1 MATVFSIDEI
11 FKENGKLKDAAEA
24 SGRHYEYRPQ
34 QLQMAQ
40 SVQHSLKSNSHLV
53 VEAPTGTGKSFAYL
67 VPAIEHA
74 LSSGKPVV
82 ISTDTISLQEQ
93 IIANDLPAIQKILNV
108 EFQAALAKGRG
119 NYLCLRRLNSAAD
132 RNMDYL
138 PSDDLIPE
146 IDQIYY
152 WSRTAK
158 NGSKSELDFKVN
170 FEAWGSVNSEEG
182 NCLNQSCPYYKPCF
196 FQKSRRELQDAQVI
210 VANHALLFCDL
221 AIKSETRD
229 LNAGILP
236 NYGAV
241 IFDEA
246 HTVEHN
252 AAMNLGLRLH
262 PGSVFKVLHRIY
274 HPKRGRGLMQ
284 RAGESFLDFY
294 GKFYRQCQHY
304 FEYIND
310 WFEDRPLP
318 WRYNDP
324 GAMPDHLGPGFMDL
338 EARLMEAISGEED
351 AERLVELTSVKM
363 RCEKIR
369 MSFDLFIN
377 MRDDNFVYWF
387 DASGSAQNRTV
398 SMNAVPVDVA
408 PLLKSLL
415 FEQEI
420 PAVLTSA
427 TLAVDDKLEYLCQR
441 IGLGNRHDVILDSP
455 FSYKDQVKAYIGGS
469 MPDPRDTHAF
479 ALACE
484 EQIKKL
490 LLETEGKAF
499 ILFTSYRFMNDMAER
514 LRPFLVSKNWTL
526 LKQGDGLGNLKLVEQ
541 FKKDVHSVLFG
552 TDSFWT
558 GIDVPGEA
566 LSNVI
571 IVKLPFA
578 VPDHPV
584 VQAKIEHINRQNGNS
599 FMELSV
605 PEAVLK
611 LRQGVGRLIRSKT
624 DTGII
629 AILDSRVKT
638 KRYGQVFLKS
648 LPDCDVEFI

>member
-1 MATVFSIDEI
+1 MPTVFSINDI
-11 FKENGKLKDAAEA
+11 FKEDGTLKDAAEA
-24 SGRHYEYRPQ
+24 ANRTYEFRPQ
-34 QLQMAQ
+34 QLQMAEA
-40 SVQHSLKSNSHLV
+40 VQHSLKSNSHLV

-74 LSSGKPVV
+74 LSTGQPIV

-93 IIANDLPAIQKILNV
+93 LIAHDLPAIQKILNV
-108 EFQAALAKGRG
+108 EFKAALAKGRG

-158 NGSKSELDFKVN
+158 DGSRSELDFKVN

-210 VANHALLFCDL
+210 VANHAILFCDL

-236 NYGAV
+236 NYGAA

-262 PGSVFKVLHRIY
+262 AGSVFKVLHRIY
-274 HPKRGRGLMQ
+274 HPKRGRGLMK
-284 RAGESFLDFY
+284 RAGESFLDFF
-294 GKFYRQCQHY
+294 GKFYMQCQHY

-310 WFEDRPLP
+310 WFEDRQLP

-324 GAMPDHLGPGFMDL
+324 GAMPDHLGPGFMEL
-338 EARLMEAISGEED
+338 EKRLQDAIGSEED
-351 AERLVELTSVKM
+351 QERLVELTSVKM

-387 DASGSAQNRTV
+387 DASGSAANPSV
-398 SMNAVPVDVA
+398 SMNAVPIDVA
-408 PLLKSLL
+408 PLLKNLL
-415 FEQEI
+415 FEQNI
-420 PAVLTSA
+420 PVVLTSA
-427 TLAVDDKLEYLCQR
+427 TLAVNEKLEYLCQR
-441 IGLGNRHDVILDSP
+441 IGLNNRHDLILDSP
-455 FSYKDQVKAYIGGS
+455 FSYKDQVKVFIGAS
-469 MPDPRDTHAF
+469 LPDPRDTHSF
-479 ALACE
+479 AIACTE
-484 EQIKKL
+484 TIKKL
-490 LLETEGKAF
+490 LIQTEGKAF
-499 ILFTSYRFMNDMAER
+499 VLFTSYRLMNEISEK
-514 LRPFLVSKNWTL
+514 LRPFLISKNWNL

-541 FKKDVHSVLFG
+541 FKKDTHSVLFG

-558 GIDVPGEA
+558 GIDVPGES

-584 VQAKIEHINRQNGNS
+584 VQAKIEHINRNNGNS

-629 AILDSRVKT
+629 AVLDSRIKT
-638 KRYGQVFLKS
+638 KRYGQVFLNS
-648 LPDCDVEFI
+648 LPDTDVEFI